1 MEILHII
8 YRLDVGGM
16 ENGLVNLVNRLD
28 PKRFHHK
35 ILCLTEATDFR
46 QRIERSDVE
55 IIECRKPSG
64 KHFPT
69 YLKVYNEIRRI
80 RPDIVHTRNLK

>member
-1 MEILHII
+1 MDILHII

-28 PKRFHHK
+28 SDRFHHQ
-35 ILCLTEATDFR
+35 ILCLTEATEFR

-55 IIECRKPSG
+55 IIECHKPSG
-64 KHFPT
+64 KHLPT
-69 YLKVYNEIRRI
+69 YLKVYSEIRRI
-80 RPDIVHTRNLK
+80 HPDIVHT